1 MPDLLPPLSGLSFD
15 ETRHRYH
22 LDGHGWLA
30 RSVTGVVGHA
40 MTASTRRYIDS
51 TKHIWEPRGTQI
63 HAALEATLLGHPV
76 APSEAYQS
84 WIDNLLAHSLWRDAE
99 VLAVEH
105 RLCDPHKSLGGS
117 FDFLI
122 RTKSGK
128 VCLGDL
134 KTVETDVAARSRKP
148 ATEQL
153 GSYTAML
160 IDHYQLNIDKCLT
173 VVAGPGATR
182 LIAQDP
188 DECLGAWVDCWD
200 AYQLTQPDF

>member
-1 MPDLLPPLSGLSFD
+1 MLDLLPQPSGLRFHED
-15 ETRHRYH
+15 IHRYW

-84 WIDNLLAHSLWRDAE
+84 WIDNLLAHSLWHGAE

-105 RLCDPHKSLGGS
+105 RLHCRTKNLAGS

-134 KTVETDVAARSRKP
+134 KTVETDVAAKSRKP

-153 GSYTAML
+153 GAYTAMFL
-160 IDHYQLNIDKCLT
+160 DHYQLPIDKCLT

>member
-1 MPDLLPPLSGLSFD
+1 MLEPIADLVFYPDPL
-15 ETRHRYH
+15 HRYTYK
-22 LDGHGWLA
+22 GNWLA
-30 RSVTGVVGHA
+30 RSVTSVVGHA

-173 VVAGPGATR
+173 VVAGPGTTR
-182 LIAQDP
+182 LIAQEP

>member
-1 MPDLLPPLSGLSFD
+1 MPDLLPPLSGLRFHED
-15 ETRHRYH
+15 IHRYW

-84 WIDNLLAHSLWRDAE
+84 WIDNLLTHSLWRDAE

-105 RLCDPHKSLGGS
+105 RLHCRTKNLAGS

-134 KTVETDVAARSRKP
+134 KTVETDVAAKSRKP

-153 GSYTAML
+153 GAYTAMFL
-160 IDHYQLNIDKCLT
+160 DHYQLPIDKCLT